1 MRKSTFTESQI
12 IKAIKANENG
22 QRVEDLCTDFVI
34 NLANLL
40 DLSYY
45 DLNALIFC
53 VIWPLVTVLLIV
65 MNLVS
70 WVKLKKVK

>member
-1 MRKSTFTESQI
+1 MMEQLEHLAGLI
-12 IKAIKANENG
+12 YAY
-22 QRVEDLCTDFVI
+22 CTDFVI

-70 WVKLKKVK
+70 WVKLKNVR